1 MPRNDY
7 VFIDTNIFLRYLV
20 FDETTNSLSIKAK
33 KIIDNI
39 VDKVILGF
47 TNILVISEISYVLE
61 KYYELDKKDVANK
74 IKALVS
80 CENLVI
86 DEKESILASLYIYND
101 KNVDFE
107 DAYSY
112 IQMLEKGIRN
122 IYTFDLKHFKRFE
135 NIKILE

>member
-1 MPRNDY
+1 MRNDY
-7 VFIDTNIFLRYLV
+7 AFIDTNIFLRYLV
-20 FDETTNSLSIKAK
+20 FDETNNSLSIRAK
-33 KIIDNI
+33 EIIESIADKI
-39 VDKVILGF
+39 ILGF
-47 TNILVISEISYVLE
+47 TNILVISEIAYVLE

-74 IKALVS
+74 IKTLVS

-86 DEKESILASLYIYND
+86 DQKESILASLYIYDD

-112 IQMLEKGIRN
+112 IQMLEKGIHN